1 MDAAGA
7 SARLAQVAAEGE
19 KVEVILVLRG
29 SVRPVD
35 GSRGTRWRVRLEG
48 DRVLTFRAEWVLAAR
63 SLSGSRDRD

>member
-7 SARLAQVAAEGE
+7 SARLAQVAAEGD

-35 GSRGTRWRVRLEG
+35 GSRGMRWRVRLDG

-63 SLSGSRDRD
+63 SLTGSRNGD

>member
-7 SARLAQVAAEGE
+7 SARLAQVAAEGD
-19 KVEVILVLRG
+19 KVEVILVVRG

-35 GSRGTRWRVRLEG
+35 GSRGTRWRVRLDG

-63 SLSGSRDRD
+63 SLTGPRGRD